1 MTGYCSHAL
10 YTMLLLSFQTF
21 LTRCQSITTL
31 CIQCAL
37 RPIDINFADE
47 EGYTALHYACWRGH
61 QKIVEKLLE
70 AGADVTA
77 RYVKLVMMEQF

>member
-1 MTGYCSHAL
+1 
-10 YTMLLLSFQTF
+10 MLLLSFKSF
-21 LTRCQSITTL
+21 LTLFISILYIL
-31 CIQCAL
+31 CVL

-61 QKIVEKLLE
+61 QKIVEKLRGV
-70 AGADVTA
+70 GADVTV